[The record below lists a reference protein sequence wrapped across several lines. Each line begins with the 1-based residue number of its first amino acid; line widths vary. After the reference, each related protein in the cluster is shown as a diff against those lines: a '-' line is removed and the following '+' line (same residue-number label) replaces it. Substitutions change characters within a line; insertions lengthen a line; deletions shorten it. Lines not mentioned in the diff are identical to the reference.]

1 MSASL
6 VLDIIFCVLSLV
18 LIIRYACKGAVKS
31 IFSFFK
37 TILAVVIAIALRN
50 PVAKFLDQLFMK
62 EAAVSWVHKS
72 LVATATG
79 TETDG
84 INFVKLY
91 QDTPS
96 FFTNILSKFGIDL
109 NGLDTALK
117 NIQYASESD
126 IASLADN
133 IGSSISMLLSM
144 LLAIVGLFVVS
155 LIVLTITV
163 NLLDKM
169 SHLPGLN
176 FVNRFLGAAIGAV
189 IALTTII
196 LASSIINIVVEY
208 VGPIAPE
215 ILNDKLVSDSIVLR
229 ALKDSGIVD
238 LIEKLIH

>member
-6 VLDIIFCVLSLV
+6 VLDIIFCVLSIVLV
-18 LIIRYACKGAVKS
+18 VRYTSKGAVKS

-37 TILAVVIAIALRN
+37 TILAVIIAIMLRN
-50 PVAKFLDQLFMK
+50 PVAGFIDQLFMR
-62 EAAVSWVHKS
+62 EAAVNWVHKS

-109 NGLDTALK
+109 NGLDTALG
-117 NIQYASESD
+117 NLPHASESD
-126 IASLADN
+126 ITLLADN

-144 LLAIVGLFVVS
+144 LLGIVAVFIIA

-163 NLLDKM
+163 NLLDKV

-176 FVNRFLGAAIGAV
+176 FVNRLLGAAIGV
-189 IALTTII
+189 LISLTII
-196 LASSIINIVVEY
+196 VVTSSIINVIVEY
-208 VGPIAPE
+208 VGPIAPN
-215 ILNDKLVSDSIVLR
+215 ILNDTLVSDSIVLR
-229 ALKDSGIVD
+229 VMRDSGITE
-238 LIEKLIH
+238 LFESLIH